1 MRELLSNAIRQKGRE
16 FVQNEQV
23 AVTTRQ
29 RLSDT
34 AAEVR
39 GKVFCNFGFVHHPG
53 INVVELRD
61 ANVVTDYTC
70 DCYEGSGA
78 SGFCSHCAALA
89 IAAYGDDREIIYEK
103 HSGQGAAAGADRLF
117 QPISMERVQIGEDRR
132 DSSGRY
138 AAAKVFCDFGFVH
151 HPRLHILG
159 SDEIADYSCDCYEY
173 AASKELCAHCQA
185 LLRKLKQA
193 GGAEEAPEP
202 EAASDPK
209 EPPTEEPDVLSQPEP
224 MPENMPQSAPVT
236 EADWFAAEEAAAPP
250 EAEPS
255 PLQEEGG
262 SFDVPRSMQ
271 ILLGADT
278 DTREPVCWC
287 PNDTEQVFHTNMGII
302 GTMGTGKTQFT
313 KSLVTQLYRQ
323 QHNNFDGQRL
333 GILIFDY
340 KGDYNE
346 SKPDFVQA
354 TNARILKAYRLPFN
368 PFSLAEIRPKPQLPI
383 HIANTFTDTIAKIY
397 GLGPKQSASLL
408 RCIIQAYQNCGIAPG
423 NPATWKQP
431 APTFSQVYDVYCAND
446 DIKKNDSL
454 YAVMEKL
461 FQFQIFEDSPERTK
475 SLFAL
480 LNGVVVL
487 DLSGYDAD
495 IQNLIVAITLD
506 LFYSQMQNSGSS
518 KMDERYRQLKKLILV
533 DEADNFMSQNF
544 PALKKILKEG
554 REFGAGT
561 ILSTQFL
568 THFGTGSD
576 DYSKY
581 ILTWAVHNVA
591 DLKRSDV
598 EFVFQTDA
606 VPAETERIFHQIKAL
621 EKHQSIVKIGNAP
634 LISIQDMPFWKL
646 VSDPQD

>member
-16 FVQNEQV
+16 YVQSER
-23 AVTTRQ
+23 VTVTDEQ

-34 AAEVR
+34 SAEVR
-39 GKVFCNFGFVHHPG
+39 GKVFCSFGFVHHPK

-70 DCYEGSGA
+70 DCYESTGA

-89 IAAYGDDREIIYEK
+89 IAAYGDDRELIYEK
-103 HSGQGAAAGADRLF
+103 RSGQGAAAGAGGLF
-117 QPISMERVQIGEDRR
+117 QSIPLEQVQIDEDRR
-132 DSSGRY
+132 DASGRY
-138 AAAKVFCDFGFVH
+138 AAAKVFCEFGFVH
-151 HPRLHILG
+151 HPRMHILG
-159 SDEIADYSCDCYEY
+159 SDEIADYACDCYEY
-173 AASKELCAHCQA
+173 AETRGLCAHCQA
-185 LLRKLKQA
+185 LLQKLKQA
-193 GGAEEAPEP
+193 DGA
-202 EAASDPK
+202 EAASDAEEPEALCQK
-209 EPPTEEPDVLSQPEP
+209 EPAPEETPD
-224 MPENMPQSAPVT
+224 SAPL
-236 EADWFAAEEAAAPP
+236 EAESWFAAAEEAAPLEEEAP
-250 EAEPS
+250 
-255 PLQEEGG
+255 PLQEEPTLLQEDG
-262 SFDVPRSMQ
+262 SSDAPRSME
-271 ILLGADT
+271 ILLGEDVET
-278 DTREPVCWC
+278 QEPVYWR

-323 QHNNFDGQRL
+323 QYNNFDGQRL

-346 SKPDFVQA
+346 SKPDFVRA
-354 TNARILKAYRLPFN
+354 TRARILKAYRLPFN
-368 PFSLAEIRPKPQLPI
+368 PFSLTEIRPKPQLPI

-397 GLGPKQSASLL
+397 NLGPKQSASLL
-408 RCIIQAYQNCGIAPG
+408 RCIIQAYQNCGILPG
-423 NPATWKQP
+423 DPATWKRP
-431 APTFSQVYDVYCAND
+431 APTFAQVYDVYCAND

-487 DLSGYDAD
+487 DLSGYDSD

-506 LFYSQMQNSGSS
+506 LFYAQMQNSGSS

-554 REFGAGT
+554 REFGVGV

-568 THFGTGSD
+568 THFGTGAD

-598 EFVFQTDA
+598 EFVFKTDG
-606 VPAETERIFHQIKAL
+606 VPAETERIFRQIKAL
-621 EKHQSIVKIGNAP
+621 EKHRSMVKIGNAP
-634 LISIQDMPFWKL
+634 MVSIQDMPFWKL
-646 VSDPQD
+646 VSDPQI

>member
-29 RLSDT
+29 HLGDT
-34 AAEVR
+34 AAEVQ
-39 GKVFCNFGFVHHPG
+39 GKVFCSFGFVHHPR

-103 HSGQGAAAGADRLF
+103 HSGQGAAAGTGRLF
-117 QPISMERVQIGEDRR
+117 QSIPMEQVQIEEDRQEA
-132 DSSGRY
+132 SGRY
-138 AAAKVFCDFGFVH
+138 AAARVFCDFGFVH

-173 AASKELCAHCQA
+173 AASKGMCAHCQA
-185 LLRKLKQA
+185 LLCKLKQTD
-193 GGAEEAPEP
+193 GAEEGPDT
-202 EAASDPK
+202 EAASDT
-209 EPPTEEPDVLSQPEP
+209 EETPTEEPEPTPEDP
-224 MPENMPQSAPVT
+224 LQSAPVT

-250 EAEPS
+250 EEEPA
-255 PLQEEGG
+255 PLQEEND
-262 SFDVPRSMQ
+262 SSDVPRSMQ
-271 ILLGADT
+271 ILLGEST
-278 DTREPVCWC
+278 ETQEPVYWC

-346 SKPDFVQA
+346 SKPDFVRD
-354 TNARILKAYRLPFN
+354 THARILKAYRLPFN
-368 PFSLAEIRPKPQLPI
+368 PFSLTEIRPKPQLPI

-423 NPATWKQP
+423 DPATWKRP

-518 KMDERYRQLKKLILV
+518 RMDERYRQLKKLILV

-554 REFGAGT
+554 REFGVGT

-646 VSDPQD
+646 VSDPQN